1 MRKIIKHDKCSSRKK
16 VLELR
21 GIEPRASPM
30 RRERD
35 TSTLQSRNDSFK
47 VKLLNQPNVHIL
59 MNISKVNS
67 IDRNILTVSRQ
78 CLLIYNK

>member
-1 MRKIIKHDKCSSRKK
+1 MILMTKIIKHDKCSSRKK

-35 TSTLQSRNDSFK
+35 TPTPQSRGNCYTK
-47 VKLLNQPNVHIL
+47 HL
-59 MNISKVNS
+59 
-67 IDRNILTVSRQ
+67 IDKPIR
-78 CLLIYNK
+78 

>member
-1 MRKIIKHDKCSSRKK
+1 MTKIIKHDKCSSRKK

-35 TSTLQSRNDSFK
+35 TPTPQSRGNCYTK
-47 VKLLNQPNVHIL
+47 HL
-59 MNISKVNS
+59 
-67 IDRNILTVSRQ
+67 IDKPIR
-78 CLLIYNK
+78 